1 MKNIYIFRKP
11 ICLFLF
17 AFFVMNVGWGQGILT
32 NPIFTENFG
41 TLTNSTS
48 ISTSNTNFSNVRIGT
63 SAGTNSIIAINPCT
77 ISGATGS
84 SAKIRAAGASVSSI
98 DKTGLSSFSFGTYTF
113 KFKTPSSLTSAV
125 LFSAVGTGT
134 SFGGNSA
141 FTGSQ
146 VSAGFQING
155 TNLQI
160 RSSGNWTTVQPVAT
174 LTSYTVTIVFN
185 NTSSTLTYGNS
196 YSLPSNKVDIWI
208 NGSLVST
215 QYSSSTSNLAASA
228 FRIYTT
234 TSEFEVDDIAVYNT
248 LPAAATNYTVTY
260 DANGGTG
267 TMSNQTASAA
277 TNLTNNTFTRTGYT
291 FAGWNTAANG
301 SGTTYLDG
309 ASFPFS
315 ANTTLYAQWTA
326 NTLNVTYDLQG
337 GAGISN
343 GTTTTGASLS
353 NPGSPTRSLYNF
365 DGWFTASTGGAPVTF
380 PYAHGQTSSFTLYAQ
395 WTLASS
401 NNCPNGVSI
410 LPIADQESCE
420 NSTLNSITATP
431 SYSGGTGTPTVQYQW
446 YYNTTNSNTISGA
459 TTVSGAT
466 SDIFTPPSTSSD
478 VGTRYYFCVAYATD
492 NSCAQSST
500 TQSLASITV
509 KVVVNGIPAA
519 PTGNASQSMCS
530 GQTVANL
537 NATGTAIQWYS
548 ASSGGSA
555 LGTSSALSSTNYYA
569 SQTVNGCESSNRL
582 AVAAIV
588 NSIPSAP
595 TGTASQT
602 FCSGNTVA
610 NLSATG
616 TAIRWYA
623 ATSGGSALN
632 SSSALSSTNYFASQ
646 TVSGCESSNRLA
658 VAATVN
664 SISTPTNLVASNAN
678 CSSFDLAWNAVN
690 CASEYKLDV
699 SDSLSFSKKSNA
711 TDLFISEYIEG
722 SSNNKYI
729 ELYNGTGATVNLSDY
744 EVNLYANGS
753 ISVTTIV
760 ALTGTLNTNSVAVVK
775 HSSTTLYSGTT
786 IGNANLN
793 FNGDDAVVLIK
804 KSSSVIIDIIGR
816 IGEDPGTEWVN
827 GNYSTLNKTLV
838 RKSNVLTGVSVN
850 PSSGFPTLA
859 TEWDVFNTDDV
870 SNLGSH
876 TYSATSPYFLP
887 NYNDKSISSISTS
900 VSGLSPNTKYYYRL
914 RSTDGT
920 NTSANSNID
929 SITTPALSI
938 TTSGAIS
945 PICFSAAN
953 ASSLSYTAAT
963 DNPNSYSIDWNSAA
977 NTAGLSDQM
986 ATSFTSST
994 SGGTISSIAI
1004 PSNVVAG
1011 NYSGVMSITNA
1022 AGCSITKNVSLTI
1035 NALPTIT
1042 IAALPSSAIIC
1053 TGSNVSLTAS
1063 GASSYS
1069 WSGGI
1074 SNGTSF
1080 AVSTP
1085 TTYTVTGTDAIGCS
1099 ATASKTVNYYPAS
1112 SNVVLASSSVSGAL
1126 EQCTESDGYT
1136 YYANPASPGQYLFG
1150 IYKNGNSFTATVD
1163 ITVDNVNKYKKN
1175 SSSNGANQEHA
1186 SYIMSRYWNVNPTGT
1201 VGTGVKVRFF
1211 VDPQDITDL
1220 LNARD
1225 NDYNTLKNTT
1235 NPSTL
1240 AVISGTENFKTVGT
1254 TYSPTNWI
1262 GNKYSS
1268 TIVKLTQD
1276 AVNTLNGQTYVELS
1290 GITSF
1295 SGGSIGAAFG
1305 PSSNG
1310 LFSSGG
1316 TVGLPV
1322 TWKDVKASVKE
1333 EGNLIQWIT
1342 SSEKN
1347 TSHFEV
1353 EYSYDAKNFYKAF
1366 NEIKAAVNSN
1376 TDKSYTF
1383 MHLEEYGELVYYRI
1397 KQVDLD
1403 GKVDY
1408 SKAVL
1413 AKRTS
1418 ILPEFHVSMY
1428 PVPLNVQDLT
1438 VRIQTVLKSDIT
1450 ITINDLLGRSVYTE
1464 RVSPPGYTTD
1474 HKLSLGHLQNGTY
1487 HVTIDNGLHKSG
1499 QVLVVGK

>member
-500 TQSLASITV
+500 TQSLA
-509 KVVVNGIPAA
+509 
-519 PTGNASQSMCS
+519 C
-530 GQTVANL
+530 
-537 NATGTAIQWYS
+537 
-548 ASSGGSA
+548 
-555 LGTSSALSSTNYYA
+555 
-569 SQTVNGCESSNRL
+569 
-582 AVAAIV
+582 
-588 NSIPSAP
+588 
-595 TGTASQT
+595 
-602 FCSGNTVA
+602 
-610 NLSATG
+610 
-616 TAIRWYA
+616 
-623 ATSGGSALN
+623 
-632 SSSALSSTNYFASQ
+632 
-646 TVSGCESSNRLA
+646 
-658 VAATVN
+658 
-664 SISTPTNLVASNAN
+664 
-678 CSSFDLAWNAVN
+678 
-690 CASEYKLDV
+690 
-699 SDSLSFSKKSNA
+699 
-711 TDLFISEYIEG
+711 
-722 SSNNKYI
+722 
-729 ELYNGTGATVNLSDY
+729 
-744 EVNLYANGS
+744 
-753 ISVTTIV
+753 
-760 ALTGTLNTNSVAVVK
+760 
-775 HSSTTLYSGTT
+775 
-786 IGNANLN
+786 
-793 FNGDDAVVLIK
+793 
-804 KSSSVIIDIIGR
+804 
-816 IGEDPGTEWVN
+816 
-827 GNYSTLNKTLV
+827 V
-838 RKSNVLTGVSVN
+838 R
-850 PSSGFPTLA
+850 
-859 TEWDVFNTDDV
+859 
-870 SNLGSH
+870 
-876 TYSATSPYFLP
+876 
-887 NYNDKSISSISTS
+887 DK
-900 VSGLSPNTKYYYRL
+900 R
-914 RSTDGT
+914 
-920 NTSANSNID
+920 
-929 SITTPALSI
+929 
-938 TTSGAIS
+938 
-945 PICFSAAN
+945 C
-953 ASSLSYTAAT
+953 
-963 DNPNSYSIDWNSAA
+963 
-977 NTAGLSDQM
+977 
-986 ATSFTSST
+986 
-994 SGGTISSIAI
+994 
-1004 PSNVVAG
+1004 
-1011 NYSGVMSITNA
+1011 
-1022 AGCSITKNVSLTI
+1022 
-1035 NALPTIT
+1035 
-1042 IAALPSSAIIC
+1042 
-1053 TGSNVSLTAS
+1053 
-1063 GASSYS
+1063 
-1069 WSGGI
+1069 
-1074 SNGTSF
+1074 
-1080 AVSTP
+1080 
-1085 TTYTVTGTDAIGCS
+1085 
-1099 ATASKTVNYYPAS
+1099 
-1112 SNVVLASSSVSGAL
+1112 
-1126 EQCTESDGYT
+1126 
-1136 YYANPASPGQYLFG
+1136 
-1150 IYKNGNSFTATVD
+1150 
-1163 ITVDNVNKYKKN
+1163 
-1175 SSSNGANQEHA
+1175 
-1186 SYIMSRYWNVNPTGT
+1186 
-1201 VGTGVKVRFF
+1201 
-1211 VDPQDITDL
+1211 
-1220 LNARD
+1220 
-1225 NDYNTLKNTT
+1225 
-1235 NPSTL
+1235 
-1240 AVISGTENFKTVGT
+1240 
-1254 TYSPTNWI
+1254 
-1262 GNKYSS
+1262 
-1268 TIVKLTQD
+1268 
-1276 AVNTLNGQTYVELS
+1276 
-1290 GITSF
+1290 
-1295 SGGSIGAAFG
+1295 
-1305 PSSNG
+1305 
-1310 LFSSGG
+1310 
-1316 TVGLPV
+1316 
-1322 TWKDVKASVKE
+1322 
-1333 EGNLIQWIT
+1333 
-1342 SSEKN
+1342 
-1347 TSHFEV
+1347 
-1353 EYSYDAKNFYKAF
+1353 
-1366 NEIKAAVNSN
+1366 
-1376 TDKSYTF
+1376 
-1383 MHLEEYGELVYYRI
+1383 
-1397 KQVDLD
+1397 
-1403 GKVDY
+1403 
-1408 SKAVL
+1408 
-1413 AKRTS
+1413 RT
-1418 ILPEFHVSMY
+1418 
-1428 PVPLNVQDLT
+1428 
-1438 VRIQTVLKSDIT
+1438 
-1450 ITINDLLGRSVYTE
+1450 
-1464 RVSPPGYTTD
+1464 
-1474 HKLSLGHLQNGTY
+1474 
-1487 HVTIDNGLHKSG
+1487 
-1499 QVLVVGK
+1499 